1 MVDHIENTWLSLCMT
16 MKSHFSGKNISPE
29 HQKPWPQT
37 NEDLAF
43 HSFPYF
49 PPQVTQN
56 QVRLLLKA
64 FQSHDDWSY
73 QLIEDYKVNL
83 FIWNTAVVKNNVSEV
98 RERFLDGVS

>member
-16 MKSHFSGKNISPE
+16 TKSHFSGKNISPE

-37 NEDLAF
+37 NEALGF
-43 HSFPYF
+43 HRL
-49 PPQVTQN
+49 PQVTHY

-73 QLIEDYKVNL
+73 QLIEDYKINL
-83 FIWNTAVVKNNVSEV
+83 FIWNTVVAKNNVSEV